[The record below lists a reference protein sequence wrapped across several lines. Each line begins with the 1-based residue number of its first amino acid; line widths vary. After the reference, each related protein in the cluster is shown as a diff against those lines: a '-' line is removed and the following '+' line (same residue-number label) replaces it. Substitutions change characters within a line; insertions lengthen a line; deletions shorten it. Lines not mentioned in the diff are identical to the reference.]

1 MQLFLREASEEFQS
15 LIYDFNRLRTKDV
28 EEITVKMLDDKEFAI
43 RFRTIVRF
51 FDGVG
56 EMFKAGLLDPEM
68 VHHFGSGTGVLW
80 SWKAVESYA
89 LDLRVRSNRPDYMEG
104 FEYYFNEIL
113 SLRKE
118 KGLPYEWSEEDNK
131 WI

>member
-1 MQLFLREASEEFQS
+1 MRA
-15 LIYDFNRLRTKDV
+15 
-28 EEITVKMLDDKEFAI
+28 
-43 RFRTIVRF
+43 
-51 FDGVG
+51 
-56 EMFKAGLLDPEM
+56 
-68 VHHFGSGTGVLW
+68 HHFGSGKGVLW

-118 KGLPYEWSEEDNK
+118 KGLPYEWSEEESK